1 MFFYHIASMNNEKK
15 EKKIKSF
22 QFITTRKI
30 EKDDEW
36 KKKTISALK
45 GLIDL
50 KKYFQ
55 CAPFHNMFSKKFF
68 VFMLTVK

>member
-1 MFFYHIASMNNEKK
+1 MFFNHIASMNNKKK

-45 GLIDL
+45 GLIDF
-50 KKYFQ
+50 KKNVSM
-55 CAPFHNMFSKKFF
+55 CIFSQHVFKTFF
-68 VFMLTVK
+68 LFSC